1 MGSVIHLSE
10 WRERRERD
18 PMTRLDRA
26 IARLDGL
33 LRRQGIGDLGEVR
46 YAVLEPRGQLSV
58 IRHAERSS
66 PEPPLVRDIVART
79 SPRA

>member
-1 MGSVIHLSE
+1 L
-10 WRERRERD
+10 
-18 PMTRLDRA
+18 LDDWPGCRYD
-26 IARLDGL
+26 LDGL
-33 LRRQGIGDLGEVR
+33 LRRQGIGDLGEVC

-79 SPRA
+79 APQV